1 MRKMICG
8 AAIAAALATTALA
21 ATGAMAAELTV
32 ITAGDQN
39 MVDYVNNYLAPI
51 FEKQNP
57 GDTVKAVGTGPG
69 DAGSQKIIERLE
81 AQKQANKDSWDVDV
95 AVVHEK
101 AAGDLVKDGLLKKYR
116 ADIDTGSMVTRAN
129 ADMALGT
136 DVKGYVMPM
145 FNSQTAI
152 AYNPQLLPNP
162 PKSYEELA
170 KWVKEN
176 PKQFGYNGIKGGMS
190 GVAFVVGWVYANAG
204 DAKTLE
210 QGPFKKDEKADWSK
224 ALASLKDFNQNVTFT
239 PGNAGTL
246 DMLARG
252 EIAMGPVW
260 VDMFYTWQASGQ
272 LPPDLKL
279 ILPSPG
285 MPGQPMHYVIPAKAE
300 HAKLAEKFIALA
312 TSPEVQADGI
322 VKKFNWYPGID
333 ADHVKPKLDEAT
345 WNKLFTDISPKELA
359 EYGKPFPIKPYFDG
373 ILEAYE
379 KQVAN

>member
-1 MRKMICG
+1 MNKIWFG
-8 AAIAAALATTALA
+8 AAAIAVVIGTAPAT
-21 ATGAMAAELTV
+21 AAELTV

-39 MVDYVNNYLAPI
+39 MVDYVNNYLAPL

-57 GDTVKAVGTGPG
+57 GDTVRAVGTGPG
-69 DAGSQKIIERLE
+69 DAGSQKIIERLQ
-81 AQKQANKDSWDVDV
+81 AQKQAGNDKWDVDV

-101 AAGDLVKDGLLKKYR
+101 AAGELVKDDLLKKYR
-116 ADIDTGSMVTRAN
+116 SDIDTGSMVSRQN

-152 AYNPQLLPNP
+152 AYNPQLVANP

-170 KWVKEN
+170 KWAKEN

-210 QGPFKKDEKADWSK
+210 QGPYKADEKADWSK
-224 ALASLKDFNQNVTFT
+224 SLAALKAFNQNVTFT

-260 VDMFYTWQASGQ
+260 VDMFYSWQASGQ
-272 LPPDLKL
+272 LPPEMKL
-279 ILPSPG
+279 VLPSPG

-312 TSPEVQADGI
+312 TSPEVQANGI

-333 ADHVKPKLDEAT
+333 ADKVKAKLDPAT
-345 WNKLFTDISPKELA
+345 WNKLFTDISPKELG

>member
-1 MRKMICG
+1 MKKLFLG
-8 AAIAAALATTALA
+8 AAFVLAL
-21 ATGAMAAELTV
+21 GAMPSMAEELTV

-39 MVDYVNNYLAPI
+39 MVDYINNYLGPM
-51 FEKQNP
+51 FEKENP
-57 GDTVKAVGTGPG
+57 GTTVRAVGTGPG

-81 AQKQANKDSWDVDV
+81 AQKQAGKDKWDVDV

-101 AAGDLVKDGLLKKYR
+101 AAGDLVKDDLLKKYR
-116 ADIDTGSMVTRAN
+116 ADIPTGKLVSREN

-152 AYNPQLLPNP
+152 AYNPALVKNP
-162 PKSYEELA
+162 PKSYDELV
-170 KWVKEN
+170 KWVKAN

-190 GVAFVVGWVYANAG
+190 GVAFVVGWMYAYGG

-210 QGPFKKDEKADWSK
+210 NGPYKKGETADWSK
-224 ALASLKDFNQNVTFT
+224 ALAALKDFNKNVTMT

-260 VDMFYTWQASGQ
+260 VDMFYTWQANGQ
-272 LPPDLKL
+272 IPPDLKL
-279 ILPSPG
+279 VLLAPG

-300 HAKLAEKFIALA
+300 HPKLAEKFIALA
-312 TSPEVQADGI
+312 TSPEVQANGI

-333 ADHVKPKLDEAT
+333 ATKVEAKLDPAT
-345 WNKLFTDISPKELA
+345 WNKLFTDIKPKELA